1 MYRFYN
7 MLVTIKNRNSSNE
20 IIQKDYRSDG
30 IYKRVSKRCRGEE
43 EKV

>member
-7 MLVTIKNRNSSNE
+7 MLVTTKNRNSSNE

-30 IYKRVSKRCRGEE
+30 IYKRVSKRRRGEE